1 MKPKFFNVVSDGNEA
16 SILLYG
22 EIGEGNVSSGDVVRE
37 LLTLSTQFEAIKIRI
52 NSNGG
57 DVFSGMAIY
66 NALRQSTAKITIYV
80 DGVAASIA
88 GVIALCGKPL
98 YMSPYAKLMLHAVSG
113 GMHGSIS
120 EMRQTAD
127 MMEEL
132 QSNLAQMVAGRLGLS
147 PEEVLTRYFDEADHW
162 ISAQEAEAMGLIN
175 GIYQMDDESE
185 ALKKPLTK
193 EEVYNYF
200 NNKYKVG
207 SKPKEQGKGKEQSF
221 AMSVATELFNALEA
235 GYITEEEKAF
245 LELFSKENSKSV
257 IDALKRKKEAFEAS
271 FEAEFEAFCKTG
283 FAMRNINNFNALK
296 PLLKK
301 MAKRN
306 FQDFKA
312 LFGKFKPKE
321 MANDWIV
328 TNKKPSEDRS
338 EWTLND
344 WRRYAP
350 KELMR
355 DPDLY
360 ERLLKE
366 EQERTPKQEK
376 QIDIARAMAKTKKRE
391 WRT

>member
-162 ISAQEAEAMGLIN
+162 ISAQEAEAMGLID

-245 LELFSKENSKSV
+245 LEPLSKENSKSV

-306 FQDFKA
+306 FKDFKA

-360 ERLLKE
+360 DRLLKE

-376 QIDIARAMAKTKKRE
+376 QIDVARAMAKIKKRE
-391 WRT
+391 WSN